1 MSYNG
6 WTNYETWN
14 AALWMGEGSAEY
26 WAEQAQEC
34 FDDAEACDTFSRAEN
49 AAFALA
55 ERMEA
60 DSDER
65 TEELAGV
72 TGMYAD
78 LLNAALSQINWHE
91 IARHYIDDCDQTV
104 SDEDQCD
111 DDDQPAQ
118 VPA

>member
-1 MSYNG
+1 MNEDRKYNG

-14 AALWMGEGSAEY
+14 AALWMGEGSSEY

-34 FDDAEACDTFSRAEN
+34 FDDAEADGTFSRAEN
-49 AAFALA
+49 ATFALA

-65 TEELAGV
+65 AEETLGSV

-78 LLNAALSQINWHE
+78 LLNAALGQINWHE
-91 IARHYIDDCDQTV
+91 IARHYVDDCDQTV
-104 SDEDQCD
+104 TD
-111 DDDQPAQ
+111 DDETEAES
-118 VPA
+118 